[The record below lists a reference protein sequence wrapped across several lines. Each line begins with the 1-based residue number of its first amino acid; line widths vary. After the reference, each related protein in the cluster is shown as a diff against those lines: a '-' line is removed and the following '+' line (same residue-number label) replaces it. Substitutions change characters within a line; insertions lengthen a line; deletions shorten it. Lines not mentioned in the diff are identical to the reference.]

1 MTQPPCAHPLRA
13 LTLWPEWAWAIT
25 QLGKDV
31 ENRDWRPSRAVLSPG
46 DWLAIHAG
54 AVMGGGNPSR
64 KAADA
69 ALRGVLETHAR
80 VTGLKPLPEPLSE
93 PTLSAIVAL
102 VRYSGA
108 DGANPGGWAVPG
120 AYHWRWDRMIT
131 LATPI
136 PCRGERDLWPV
147 PEAIVAQILP
157 HLPPKEPT

>member
-1 MTQPPCAHPLRA
+1 MTRPLRA

-31 ENRDWRPSRAVLSPG
+31 ENRDWKPSRTILAPG

-54 AVMGGGNPSR
+54 AVLGGGNPSR
-64 KAADA
+64 KATEA
-69 ALRGVLETHAR
+69 ALQKVAESYLFANNFA
-80 VTGLKPLPEPLSE
+80 PLPELATK

>member
-1 MTQPPCAHPLRA
+1 MTRPLRA

-31 ENRDWRPSRAVLSPG
+31 ENRDWRPNRTILAPG

-54 AVMGGGNPSR
+54 AVLGGGVPSR
-64 KAADA
+64 KATEA
-69 ALRGVLETHAR
+69 ALQKVAETYCFA
-80 VTGLKPLPEPLSE
+80 TGFKLLPELATK

-120 AYHWRWDRMIT
+120 AYHWRWDRMIV